1 MDPIYTQ
8 LVKEIEEL
16 TVAIENL
23 RTEIENYLKMGNV
36 FNGPS
41 GIRGIDYTQDR
52 VSTSGTM
59 SFSDVL
65 RRIYEKERI
74 LQPQIKRLETLK
86 TIKIKFEELYQ
97 SDKDLLEAKVFYFR
111 VIKKYTQ
118 KKTALELG
126 YSERQIQRI
135 EKKINI

>member
-36 FNGPS
+36 FNGHS

-74 LQPQIKRLETLK
+74 LQPQIRRLETLK

-97 SDKDLLEAKVFYFR
+97 SDKDLLEAKIFYFR

>member
-74 LQPQIKRLETLK
+74 LQPQIRRLETLK

>member
-52 VSTSGTM
+52 
-59 SFSDVL
+59 
-65 RRIYEKERI
+65 
-74 LQPQIKRLETLK
+74 
-86 TIKIKFEELYQ
+86 
-97 SDKDLLEAKVFYFR
+97 
-111 VIKKYTQ
+111 
-118 KKTALELG
+118 
-126 YSERQIQRI
+126 
-135 EKKINI
+135 

>member
-74 LQPQIKRLETLK
+74 LQPQIRRLETLK

-97 SDKDLLEAKVFYFR
+97 SDKDLLEAKIFYFR

>member
-41 GIRGIDYTQDR
+41 GIKGIDYTQDR

-74 LQPQIKRLETLK
+74 LQPQIRRLETLK

>member
-74 LQPQIKRLETLK
+74 LQPQIRRLETLK
-86 TIKIKFEELYQ
+86 TIKIKFEEC
-97 SDKDLLEAKVFYFR
+97 SWKVSTHPS
-111 VIKKYTQ
+111 K
-118 KKTALELG
+118 
-126 YSERQIQRI
+126 
-135 EKKINI
+135 NICI